1 MSKRLLYQYPLC
13 PFCRKVRLVLFE
25 KGLEYETV
33 LEKPWLRRAGFLALN
48 PAGEVPVLVE
58 EGGDRVLSGHSA
70 ICEFLDEIKTQPSLF
85 GDEPY
90 MRAEARRLAG
100 WFDVKF
106 FNEVHQYIMEEIVY
120 KRLTGRGE
128 PDSRV
133 IRAGRTNLLSH
144 LKYIT
149 WLVERR
155 NFLAGRSISLADF
168 SAAAQLSVLDY
179 LGEVPWE
186 KYPEAKAWYAIVK
199 SRPSF
204 QPILKERILEI
215 SPPSY
220 YANLDF

>member
-1 MSKRLLYQYPLC
+1 M
-13 PFCRKVRLVLFE
+13 VLFE

-58 EGGDRVLSGHSA
+58 ESVHKVLSGRSA
-70 ICEFLDEIKTQPSLF
+70 ICEFLDEIKAIPSLF
-85 GDEPY
+85 GEDPY
-90 MRAEARRLAG
+90 ARAEVRRLVD

-106 FNEVHQYIMEEIVY
+106 FNEVHQYIMGEIVY
-120 KRLTGRGE
+120 KRLAGRGE

-133 IRAGRTNLLSH
+133 IRAGRTNLVGH
-144 LKYIT
+144 LKYIS
-149 WLVERR
+149 WLLERR

-179 LGEVPWE
+179 IGEIPWE
-186 KYPEAKAWYAIVK
+186 KYPEVKGWYATIK

-220 YANLDF
+220 YDDLDF